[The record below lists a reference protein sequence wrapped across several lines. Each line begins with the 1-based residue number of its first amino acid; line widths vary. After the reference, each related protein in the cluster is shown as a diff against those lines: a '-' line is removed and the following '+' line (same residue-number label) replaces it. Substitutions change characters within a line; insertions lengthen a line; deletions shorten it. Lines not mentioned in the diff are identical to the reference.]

1 MSESQPT
8 PGSQKRSA
16 LVLYGSE
23 TGNAQEVAEE
33 IGALAERLHFTTHVS
48 ALNHVKADS
57 LQSHTVVVFVVSTT
71 GQGDLPANARTFWR
85 SLLLKKLPPTFL
97 SGVRFTWFGLG
108 DSSYP
113 KFNWAAR
120 KLYKRLLQLG
130 ADEIYPGGEADQQ
143 HPEGLEGTFIP
154 WLTDLRKHLLE
165 KYPLPRGQDPI
176 PDDVQLPPKWG
187 LQLQS
192 QDAFPDSEPPTP
204 KNTEDP
210 KISTDIPDSYRL
222 DYDQRPIHDGLTATL
237 IQNKRVTP
245 ASHWQDVRHF
255 IFTVPDAVSYAPGDV
270 ICITPK
276 NTPEDAQSLIEM
288 LGWEEQADQLVSLVP
303 SDNAR
308 PIEDLPA
315 PPIHGLESHPKLTL
329 RELVINYLD
338 IRAIPRR
345 AFLSSLAHYT
355 GYEMHK
361 ERLLEF
367 TNPEFIQE
375 FWDYTTRPRRSI
387 LEVLHEFDTVKIPWQ
402 HATSVF
408 PIFRGRQFSIASG
421 GELKRTPEG
430 GARFELLIAIVKYR
444 TVIKKTREGVCTKY
458 ISTLRPGSTMKVQ
471 LQRGGLNSS
480 VGQLVGP
487 TMLIGPGT
495 GVAPLRSM
503 LWEKA
508 AIVKSYQEEN
518 PGVDP
523 PIEPTLLLYGGR
535 NRAADFFFDAE
546 WQQLSSLVK
555 LKVLTAFSRDQE
567 RKVYVQDV
575 IRENFS
581 LVFKLLHDKGGAV
594 YVCGSSGR
602 MPQAVREA
610 LIESFQFGGDV
621 DTQRFSRREAEEY
634 LVGMEKTGR
643 YKQETW

>member
-1 MSESQPT
+1 MSASEPQR
-8 PGSQKRSA
+8 RSA

-23 TGNAQEVAEE
+23 TGNAQDIAEE

-48 ALNHVKADS
+48 ELNHVKADTLS
-57 LQSHTVVVFVVSTT
+57 SHTVVIFAVSTT

-85 SLLLKKLPPTFL
+85 SLLLKKLPATFL
-97 SGVRFTWFGLG
+97 SGVQFTWFGLG

-130 ADEIYPGGEADQQ
+130 ADEIYPGGEADHQ

-154 WLTDLRKHLLE
+154 WLTSFRKHLLE
-165 KYPLPRGQDPI
+165 KYPLPPGQDPI
-176 PDDVQLPPKWG
+176 PEDVQLPPKWVLELRDKDTITPAG
-187 LQLQS
+187 E
-192 QDAFPDSEPPTP
+192 DAQKAPENGTIPGESPDT
-204 KNTEDP
+204 
-210 KISTDIPDSYRL
+210 YRL
-222 DYDQRPIHDGLTATL
+222 DVDQRPLHDSLTATL
-237 IQNKRVTP
+237 VQNERVTP
-245 ASHWQDVRHF
+245 QTHWQDVRHLSL
-255 IFTVPDAVSYAPGDV
+255 IVPDAVSYAPGDV
-270 ICITPK
+270 IAITPK
-276 NTPEDAQSLIEM
+276 NTPEDVQSLIEM
-288 LGWEEQADQLVSLVP
+288 MGWQDQADQLVFLVP
-303 SDNAR
+303 RDKTRSTS
-308 PIEDLPA
+308 ELPV
-315 PPIHGLESHPKLTL
+315 PPIHSLDSHPKLTL
-329 RELVINYLD
+329 RELLINYLD

-345 AFLSSLAHYT
+345 SFFSAIAHYT
-355 GYEMHK
+355 SYEMHK

-367 TNPEFIQE
+367 TNPEYLDE

-402 HATSVF
+402 HATSAF
-408 PIFRGRQFSIASG
+408 PILRGRQFSIASG

-444 TVIKKTREGVCTKY
+444 TVIKKIREGVCTKY
-458 ISTLRPGSTMKVQ
+458 IANLRPGSIMKVH

-518 PGVDP
+518 PGVEP
-523 PIEPTLLLYGGR
+523 PVEPTILLYGGR
-535 NRAADFFFDAE
+535 NRASDYFFEEE
-546 WQQLSSLVK
+546 WRQLSGLVK
-555 LKVLTAFSRDQE
+555 LQVLTAFSRDQQ
-567 RKVYVQDV
+567 KKIYVQDV
-575 IRENFS
+575 IKENS
-581 LVFKLLHDKGGAV
+581 KLVFRLLHDKGGAV
-594 YVCGSSGR
+594 FVCGSSGR

-610 LIESFQFGGDV
+610 LTEAFQYGGHAESQ
-621 DTQRFSRREAEEY
+621 QFSRREAEEY